1 MMVNGKIN
9 EKTGEGDE
17 EVEEKYIL
25 KNCMTLE
32 IHSKM
37 AVDSTLEHS
46 YENNKTK

>member
-1 MMVNGKIN
+1 MMVNVKIN

-17 EVEEKYIL
+17 GREKYIL

-37 AVDSTLEHS
+37 AVDSTLII
-46 YENNKTK
+46 KTN